1 MLGNS
6 LTNSSG
12 PPDYKPIW
20 VHHDEWTFS
29 SQYFMEINNTKTG
42 NPAEGHAATGEMYEC
57 KEGEKL
63 WTKFSLSDDHV
74 WSESRHTTRIS
85 DVFSRRFADMP
96 ELAISSGHGGRRRRV
111 AYVDCGCGQAVH
123 GPGPREHDELGGGGV
138 LSMPRQHLLGAVRC
152 DRRRPLSF
160 ERCAAQL
167 HFFVESVAVALM
179 QSALLLYPESSS
191 RSTSWVR
198 LRVCSVQ
205 VPSTTYPSRR
215 RPRMRSRGTRTGT
228 RCWRTAIARTP
239 PSLRRTTIPH
249 RM

>member
-111 AYVDCGCGQAVH
+111 AYVDCGCG
-123 GPGPREHDELGGGGV
+123 
-138 LSMPRQHLLGAVRC
+138 
-152 DRRRPLSF
+152 
-160 ERCAAQL
+160 
-167 HFFVESVAVALM
+167 
-179 QSALLLYPESSS
+179 
-191 RSTSWVR
+191 
-198 LRVCSVQ
+198 
-205 VPSTTYPSRR
+205 
-215 RPRMRSRGTRTGT
+215 
-228 RCWRTAIARTP
+228 
-239 PSLRRTTIPH
+239 
-249 RM
+249 